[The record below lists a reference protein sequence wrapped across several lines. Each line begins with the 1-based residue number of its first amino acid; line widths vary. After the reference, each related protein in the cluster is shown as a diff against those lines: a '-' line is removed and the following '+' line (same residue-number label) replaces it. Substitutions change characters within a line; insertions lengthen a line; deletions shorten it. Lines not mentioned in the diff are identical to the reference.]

1 MPVRDLRA
9 ISADERLEAD
19 FCIVGSG
26 PAGATIALELAR
38 TRAKVLL
45 VESGGLTRDAGTD
58 ALNEIE
64 NVGRPRV
71 MDQWLVRNRMLG
83 GTSNTWAGRCAA
95 FDDIDYEPRDW
106 VPHSG
111 WPFKANEL
119 TPYLSRSASRL
130 GLVANFGYV
139 SRRFGNPA
147 RQREARP
154 GIDEK
159 LLSSCLWQF
168 SRDPSNRNASV
179 NFAESLSSSRADNLD
194 VILNATVTHV
204 NTNQAGT
211 AVESI
216 DVRGLD
222 GEARKI
228 SSRCI
233 VLSAGGIE
241 NARLLL
247 ASNSL
252 HSCGIGNQRDLV
264 GRFLMDHLKGTIGS
278 FDPRKVQALR
288 PWFGQYFIKGPI
300 GNHRTLRGLRLS
312 PEHQRAE
319 NLLNGAVFTE
329 EYEFIAPDDPWI
341 AMKRLLRGR
350 PPALRDAVNVGSN
363 LRLVGQGLLQYL
375 VERSS
380 LPRKLEK
387 LELRCIVE
395 QRPDPASR
403 VTLSSR
409 TDRFGVPLSRIDWK
423 VNEQEQL
430 TIKAMATLLK
440 TEFNRLQIEPPL
452 LERWITENQDL
463 PEFFQDIA
471 HPTGTTR
478 MSADAASGV
487 VDAHCQVHGVHG
499 LFIAGSSVFPTSGH
513 ANPTQ
518 MIVALAIRL
527 ADTLKT
533 RIVNSQAA

>member
-9 ISADERLEAD
+9 ISRDEHLEAD

-26 PAGATIALELAR
+26 PAGATVALELAHTKAR
-38 TRAKVLL
+38 VLL
-45 VESGGLTRDAGTD
+45 VESGGLKREAGTD
-58 ALNEIE
+58 MLNEIE
-64 NVGRPRV
+64 SVGWPRV

-83 GTSNTWAGRCAA
+83 GTSNTWAGRSAA
-95 FDDIDYEPRDW
+95 FDEIDYEPRDW

-111 WPFKANEL
+111 WPFKADEM
-119 TPYLSRSASRL
+119 TPYLDRSASRL
-130 GLVANFGYV
+130 GLVANIGQTDRGFW
-139 SRRFGNPA
+139 NPA
-147 RQREARP
+147 RRHLSRP
-154 GIDEK
+154 LIDEK
-159 LLSSCLWQF
+159 LLRSCFWQF
-168 SRDPSNRNASV
+168 SRDATNPNASV
-179 NFAESLSSSRADNLD
+179 NFGESLRSSGTNNLD

-216 DVRGLD
+216 DVRDLD

-233 VLSAGGIE
+233 ILSAGGTE

-252 HSCGIGNQRDLV
+252 HSCGVGNQRDLV

-278 FDPRKVQALR
+278 FDPRKTQTLR
-288 PWFGQYFIKGPI
+288 SWFGQYFIKGPI

-312 PEHQRAE
+312 PEYQRAE

-341 AMKRLLRGR
+341 AMKRLLRGK

-363 LRLVGQGLLQYL
+363 LHLVGQGLFRYL
-375 VERSS
+375 VEKSS

-395 QRPDPASR
+395 QQPDPASR
-403 VTLSSR
+403 VTLSTR
-409 TDRFGVPLSRIDWK
+409 ADRFGVPLSRIDWK
-423 VNEQEQL
+423 VNEQEQR
-430 TIKAMATLLK
+430 TIKAIAKVLK
-440 TEFNRLQIEPPL
+440 TEFERLQIEQPR
-452 LERWITENQDL
+452 LEGWITENQDL
-463 PEFFQDIA
+463 PEYFQDIA

-478 MSADAASGV
+478 MSADPASGV
-487 VDAHCQVHGVHG
+487 VDPQCQVHGVYG

-527 ADTLKT
+527 ADRLKN

>member
-1 MPVRDLRA
+1 
-9 ISADERLEAD
+9 
-19 FCIVGSG
+19 
-26 PAGATIALELAR
+26 
-38 TRAKVLL
+38 
-45 VESGGLTRDAGTD
+45 
-58 ALNEIE
+58 
-64 NVGRPRV
+64 

-95 FDDIDYEPRDW
+95 FDEIDYEPRDW

-111 WPFKANEL
+111 WPFKADEL

-130 GLVANFGYV
+130 GLVASIGQSSPGF
-139 SRRFGNPA
+139 RNPA
-147 RQREARP
+147 KRRGSKPA
-154 GIDEK
+154 IDEK
-159 LLSSCLWQF
+159 LLGSCLWQF
-168 SRDPSNRNASV
+168 SRDASNRNVSV
-179 NFAESLSSSRADNLD
+179 NFAENLRSSGANNLD
-194 VILNATVTHV
+194 VILNATVTHI

-216 DVRGLD
+216 DVRGPD

-228 SSRCI
+228 SSRYI
-233 VLSAGGIE
+233 VLGASGIE

-252 HSCGIGNQRDLV
+252 HSCGLGNQRDLV

-278 FDPRKVQALR
+278 FDPRKAQALR
-288 PWFGQYFIKGPI
+288 SWFGQYFIKGPT
-300 GNHRTLRGLRLS
+300 GNHRTLRGFRLS
-312 PEHQRAE
+312 PEYQRAAK
-319 NLLNGAVFTE
+319 LLNGAVFTE

-350 PPALRDAVNVGSN
+350 PPTLRDAVNVGAN
-363 LRLVGQGLLQYL
+363 LHLVGQGLLRYL
-375 VERSS
+375 VEKSS
-380 LPRKLEK
+380 LPRKLER

-395 QRPDPASR
+395 QQPDPESR
-403 VTLSSR
+403 VTLSTR
-409 TDRFGVPLSRIDWK
+409 LDRFGVPLSRIDWK
-423 VNEQEQL
+423 VNEPEQR
-430 TIKAMATLLK
+430 TIKAIANVLK
-440 TEFNRLQIEPPL
+440 AEFERLRIEPPL
-452 LERWITENQDL
+452 LEGWITEDQGL
-463 PEFFQDIA
+463 PDYFQDIA

-478 MSADAASGV
+478 MSADPASGV

-527 ADTLKT
+527 ADTLKS
-533 RIVNSQAA
+533 RNVNRNAG

>member
-1 MPVRDLRA
+1 MPIRDLRA
-9 ISADERLEAD
+9 IASDEPLEAD

-26 PAGATIALELAR
+26 PAGATIALELASTDAR
-38 TRAKVLL
+38 VLL
-45 VESGGLTRDAGTD
+45 VESGGLKRDVGTD

-64 NVGRPRV
+64 NVGWPRV

-95 FDDIDYEPRDW
+95 FDEIDYERRDW

-111 WPFKANEL
+111 WPFKADEL

-130 GLVANFGYV
+130 GLVPNIGQSSPGFW
-139 SRRFGNPA
+139 NPA
-147 RQREARP
+147 KQRGSKA

-159 LLSSCLWQF
+159 LLSSCFWQF
-168 SRDPSNRNASV
+168 SRDASNRNFSV
-179 NFAESLSSSRADNLD
+179 NFAESLRSSGANNLD

-216 DVRGLD
+216 DVRGPN

-228 SSRCI
+228 SSRYI
-233 VLSAGGIE
+233 VLGASGIE

-252 HSCGIGNQRDLV
+252 HSCGLGNQRDLV
-264 GRFLMDHLKGTIGS
+264 GRFLMDHLKGTIGG
-278 FDPRKVQALR
+278 FDPRKAQALR
-288 PWFGQYFIKGPI
+288 SWFGQYFIKGPI
-300 GNHRTLRGLRLS
+300 GNHRTLRGFRLS
-312 PEHQRAE
+312 PEYQRAA

-350 PPALRDAVNVGSN
+350 PPTLHDAVNVGAN
-363 LRLVGQGLLQYL
+363 LHLVGQGLFRYL
-375 VERSS
+375 VEKSS
-380 LPRKLEK
+380 LPRKLER

-395 QRPDPASR
+395 QQPDPESR
-403 VTLSSR
+403 VTLSAR
-409 TDRFGVPLSRIDWK
+409 VDRFGVPLSRIDWK
-423 VNEQEQL
+423 VNEPEQR
-430 TIKAMATLLK
+430 TIKAIANVLK
-440 TEFNRLQIEPPL
+440 AEFERLRIEPPL
-452 LERWITENQDL
+452 LEGWITEDQGL
-463 PEFFQDIA
+463 PAYFQDIA

-478 MSADAASGV
+478 MSADPASGV
-487 VDAHCQVHGVHG
+487 VDGHCQVHGVHG

-527 ADTLKT
+527 ADTLKS
-533 RIVNSQAA
+533 RIVNRNAG

>member
-9 ISADERLEAD
+9 ISSDERIEAD

-45 VESGGLTRDAGTD
+45 VESGGLTRDTGTD

-64 NVGRPRV
+64 NIGWPRV

-111 WPFKANEL
+111 WPFKADEL

-130 GLVANFGYV
+130 GLVANIGHT
-139 SRRFGNPA
+139 SRDFRNPA
-147 RQREARP
+147 RHRGPKPA
-154 GIDEK
+154 IDER
-159 LLSSCLWQF
+159 LLSPCLWQF
-168 SRDPSNRNASV
+168 SRDASNRNASV
-179 NFAESLSSSRADNLD
+179 NFAEGLSSSRADNLD

-211 AVESI
+211 SVESI

-252 HSCGIGNQRDLV
+252 HSCGLGNQRDLV

-278 FDPRKVQALR
+278 FDPRKAQALR
-288 PWFGQYFIKGPI
+288 SWFGQYFIKGPI

-312 PEHQRAE
+312 PEYQRAE
-319 NLLNGAVFTE
+319 KLLNGAVFTE

-341 AMKRLLRGR
+341 AMKRLLRGK

-363 LRLVGQGLLQYL
+363 LHLVSQGLFQYL
-375 VERSS
+375 VEKSS

-403 VTLSSR
+403 VTLSTR
-409 TDRFGVPLSRIDWK
+409 ADRFGVPLSRIDWK
-423 VNEQEQL
+423 VNEQEQR
-430 TIKAMATLLK
+430 TIKAMATLLRA
-440 TEFNRLQIEPPL
+440 EFERLQIEPLL
-452 LERWITENQDL
+452 LEGWIAENQGL
-463 PEFFQDIA
+463 PENFQDIA
-471 HPTGTTR
+471 HSTGTTR
-478 MSADAASGV
+478 MSADPASGV
-487 VDAHCQVHGVHG
+487 VDAHCQVHGIDG
-499 LFIAGSSVFPTSGH
+499 LFVAGSSVFPTSGH
-513 ANPTQ
+513 ANPAQ

-527 ADTLKT
+527 ADTLKN

>member
-1 MPVRDLRA
+1 MPIRDLRA
-9 ISADERLEAD
+9 IASDEPLEAD

-26 PAGATIALELAR
+26 PAGATIALELASTDAR
-38 TRAKVLL
+38 VLL
-45 VESGGLTRDAGTD
+45 VESGGLKRDVGTD

-64 NVGRPRV
+64 NVGWPRV

-95 FDDIDYEPRDW
+95 FDEIDYERRDW

-111 WPFKANEL
+111 WPFKADEL

-130 GLVANFGYV
+130 GLVPNIGQSSPGFW
-139 SRRFGNPA
+139 NPA
-147 RQREARP
+147 KQRGSKA

-159 LLSSCLWQF
+159 LLSSCFWQF
-168 SRDPSNRNASV
+168 SRDDSNRNFSV
-179 NFAESLSSSRADNLD
+179 NFAESLRSSGANNLD

-216 DVRGLD
+216 DVRGPN

-228 SSRCI
+228 SSRYI
-233 VLSAGGIE
+233 VLGASGIE

-252 HSCGIGNQRDLV
+252 HSCGLGNQRDLV

-278 FDPRKVQALR
+278 FDPRKAQALR
-288 PWFGQYFIKGPI
+288 SWFGQYFIKGPI
-300 GNHRTLRGLRLS
+300 GNHRTLRGFRLS
-312 PEHQRAE
+312 PEYQRAA

-329 EYEFIAPDDPWI
+329 EHEFIAPDDPWI

-350 PPALRDAVNVGSN
+350 PPTLHDAVNVGAN
-363 LRLVGQGLLQYL
+363 LHLVGRGLFRYL

-380 LPRKLEK
+380 LPRKLER

-395 QRPDPASR
+395 QQPDPESR
-403 VTLSSR
+403 VTLSTR
-409 TDRFGVPLSRIDWK
+409 VDRFGVPLSRIDWK
-423 VNEQEQL
+423 VNEPEQR
-430 TIKAMATLLK
+430 TIKAIANVLK
-440 TEFNRLQIEPPL
+440 AEFERLRIEPPL
-452 LERWITENQDL
+452 LEGWIAEDQGL
-463 PEFFQDIA
+463 PAYFQDIA

-478 MSADAASGV
+478 MSADPASGV

-527 ADTLKT
+527 ADTLKS
-533 RIVNSQAA
+533 RNVNRNAG

>member
-1 MPVRDLRA
+1 MPIRDLRA
-9 ISADERLEAD
+9 IASDEPLEAD

-26 PAGATIALELAR
+26 PAGATIALELASTDAR
-38 TRAKVLL
+38 VML
-45 VESGGLTRDAGTD
+45 VESGGLKRDAGTD

-64 NVGRPRV
+64 NVGWPRV

-95 FDDIDYEPRDW
+95 FDEIDYDPRDW

-111 WPFKANEL
+111 WPFKADEL

-130 GLVANFGYV
+130 GLVPNIGQSSPGFW
-139 SRRFGNPA
+139 NPA
-147 RQREARP
+147 KQRGSKP

-159 LLSSCLWQF
+159 LLSSCFWQF
-168 SRDPSNRNASV
+168 SRDAGNRNFSV
-179 NFAESLSSSRADNLD
+179 NFAESLRSSGANNLD

-216 DVRGLD
+216 DVRGPD

-228 SSRCI
+228 SSRYI
-233 VLSAGGIE
+233 VLGASGIE

-252 HSCGIGNQRDLV
+252 HSCGLGNQRDLV
-264 GRFLMDHLKGTIGS
+264 GRFLMDHLKGTIGN
-278 FDPRKVQALR
+278 FDPRKAQALR
-288 PWFGQYFIKGPI
+288 SWFGQYFIKGPT
-300 GNHRTLRGLRLS
+300 GNHRTLRGFQLS
-312 PEHQRAE
+312 PEYQRAA

-350 PPALRDAVNVGSN
+350 PPTLRDAVNVGSN
-363 LRLVGQGLLQYL
+363 LHLVGQGLLRYL
-375 VERSS
+375 VEKSS
-380 LPRKLEK
+380 LPRKLGR

-395 QRPDPASR
+395 QQPDPESR
-403 VTLSSR
+403 VTLSTR
-409 TDRFGVPLSRIDWK
+409 VDRFGVPLSRIDWK
-423 VNEQEQL
+423 VNEPEQR
-430 TIKAMATLLK
+430 TIKAIANVLK
-440 TEFNRLQIEPPL
+440 AEFERLRIEPPL
-452 LERWITENQDL
+452 LEGWITEDQRL
-463 PEFFQDIA
+463 PAYFQDIA

-478 MSADAASGV
+478 MSADPASGV

-527 ADTLKT
+527 ADTLKS
-533 RIVNSQAA
+533 RIVNRNAG

>member
-1 MPVRDLRA
+1 MPIRDLRA
-9 ISADERLEAD
+9 ISIDEPLEAD

-26 PAGATIALELAR
+26 PAGATIALELASTDAR
-38 TRAKVLL
+38 VLL
-45 VESGGLTRDAGTD
+45 VESGGLKRDAGTD

-95 FDDIDYEPRDW
+95 FDEIDYEPRDW

-111 WPFKANEL
+111 WPFKADEL

-130 GLVANFGYV
+130 GLVANIEQSSPGFW
-139 SRRFGNPA
+139 NPA
-147 RQREARP
+147 KQRGSKP

-159 LLSSCLWQF
+159 LLGSCFWQF
-168 SRDPSNRNASV
+168 SRDASNRNFSV
-179 NFAESLSSSRADNLD
+179 NFAESLRSSGANNLD

-216 DVRGLD
+216 DVRGPD
-222 GEARKI
+222 GEARTI
-228 SSRCI
+228 SSRYV
-233 VLSAGGIE
+233 VLGASGIE

-252 HSCGIGNQRDLV
+252 HSCGLGNQRDLV

-278 FDPRKVQALR
+278 FDPRKAQALR
-288 PWFGQYFIKGPI
+288 SWFGQYFIKGPI
-300 GNHRTLRGLRLS
+300 GNHRTLRGFRLS
-312 PEHQRAE
+312 PEYQRAA

-350 PPALRDAVNVGSN
+350 PPALRDAVNFGAN
-363 LRLVGQGLLQYL
+363 LHLVGQGLFQYL
-375 VERSS
+375 VEKSS
-380 LPRKLEK
+380 PPRKLER

-395 QRPDPASR
+395 QQPDPESR
-403 VTLSSR
+403 VTLSTR
-409 TDRFGVPLSRIDWK
+409 VDRFGVPLSRIDWK
-423 VNEQEQL
+423 VNEPERR
-430 TIKAMATLLK
+430 TIKAIANVLK
-440 TEFNRLQIEPPL
+440 AEFERLRIEPPL
-452 LERWITENQDL
+452 LEGWITQDQGL
-463 PEFFQDIA
+463 PAYFQDIA

-478 MSADAASGV
+478 MSADPASGV
-487 VDAHCQVHGVHG
+487 VDPNCQVHGVLG

-527 ADTLKT
+527 ADTLKS
-533 RIVNSQAA
+533 RIVNRNAG